1 MVKSNKKTR
10 NKKTRNNK
18 HKNIPRIHHTRK
30 YLLPKGMLTQIKSN
44 IHNIGFENTSDN
56 AIKKQVLDSI
66 IKTFGSYL
74 KSHKQYQK
82 LATKWTNA
90 DKERI
95 INSLF
100 KNYIKTSK
108 VLEKDKDNLKKHIK
122 HKTRYNKS
130 NKSKGRA
137 KGLELPD
144 ELIKYVR
151 DNLNPRTYVDLEE
164 DDIFPKVVR
173 DTNIYVHKWLRD
185 NPDSPYGTTWQN
197 WSKGENKRVIQ
208 IMLDKI
214 VVPITTEAIK
224 MQIHLRRA
232 AAARA
237 RRGRSNEG
245 RSSRGSN
252 NSSRDI
258 PSDDNDDSDATDMDS
273 DTSEDDAVTWNN
285 WLRRQ
290 QTDMQAAGVKKNKR
304 QNKRQNKQQNKT
316 NKQKKS
322 SHSSPHSLPH
332 SLPHK
337 SKLSM
342 NPYSLNNLIDSI
354 NKTGTHKQS
363 HVKNTNI
370 SDLFSIENLQKLT
383 EALDLPHSHNKHHTR
398 RLSSCNT
405 RRTGKP
411 HCKQHIKIIKPHD
424 SNNNSMAII
433 KTQVCKSSSPNHK
446 YIHFDNNY
454 KHHHT
459 HSHMDFLNLMDLF
472 NEPKHSRSHYNN
484 RCSNRCSRNDI
495 GSLFSRLHY

>member
-1 MVKSNKKTR
+1 MVKS

-18 HKNIPRIHHTRK
+18 HKNIPRLHHTRK
-30 YLLPKGMLTQIKSN
+30 HLLPKGMLTQIKSN
-44 IHNIGFENTSDN
+44 IHNIGFKNTSDN
-56 AIKKQVLDSI
+56 VIKKRVLDSI
-66 IKTFGSYL
+66 IKTFGTYL
-74 KSHKQYQK
+74 KSHKQYQNQ
-82 LATKWTNA
+82 AIKWTDA
-90 DKERI
+90 DKQRI
-95 INSLF
+95 IQSLF
-100 KNYIKTSK
+100 KNYMKTSK
-108 VLEKDKDNLKKHIK
+108 VLEKNKDNFKKHIK
-122 HKTRYNKS
+122 HKTRH

-137 KGLELPD
+137 RGLELPD

-151 DNLNPRTYVDLEE
+151 DNLDPNAYTDLEE
-164 DDIFPKVVR
+164 VDIFHKVVR
-173 DTNIYVHKWLRD
+173 DTTIYVNKWLRD

-197 WSKGENKRVIQ
+197 WSTGENRAVRQ
-208 IMLDKI
+208 IILDKI

-232 AAARA
+232 ARA
-237 RRGRSNEG
+237 QSGVRGRSDEG

-258 PSDDNDDSDATDMDS
+258 PSDDDDDSDATDMDS
-273 DTSEDDAVTWNN
+273 DTSEDDAVTWND

-304 QNKRQNKQQNKT
+304 QNKRQNKLQNKS

-322 SHSSPHSLPH
+322 PHSSPHSSHH
-332 SLPHK
+332 SSPHK

-342 NPYSLNNLIDSI
+342 EPYSLNNLIDSI
-354 NKTGTHKQS
+354 NKTGTHRRS
-363 HVKNTNI
+363 HIKNTNI
-370 SDLFSIENLQKLT
+370 SDLFSMENLQKLT

-398 RLSSCNT
+398 RLSSCST
-405 RRTGKP
+405 RRTKKP
-411 HCKQHIKIIKPHD
+411 HCKQHIKIIKSPD

-472 NEPKHSRSHYNN
+472 NEPKHSRSHHNN
-484 RCSNRCSRNDI
+484 RCSNRCSRNDY

>member
-1 MVKSNKKTR
+1 MVKS

-30 YLLPKGMLTQIKSN
+30 HLLPKGMLTQIKSN

-66 IKTFGSYL
+66 IKTFGNYL

-100 KNYIKTSK
+100 KNYMKTSK
-108 VLEKDKDNLKKHIK
+108 VLEKDKDKDNLKKHIK
-122 HKTRYNKS
+122 HKTRHNKS

-151 DNLNPRTYVDLEE
+151 DNLDPNAYTDLEE
-164 DDIFPKVVR
+164 VDIFHEVVR
-173 DTNIYVHKWLRD
+173 HTTLYINKWLQE

-197 WSKGENKRVIQ
+197 WSTGENQAVRRI
-208 IMLDKI
+208 ILDKI

-224 MQIHLRRA
+224 LQIYLR

-237 RRGRSNEG
+237 QTVVRGRSNEG

-258 PSDDNDDSDATDMDS
+258 PSDDDDDSDATDMDS
-273 DTSEDDAVTWNN
+273 DTSEDDAVTRND

-290 QTDMQAAGVKKNKR
+290 QTNLQAAGVKKNKR
-304 QNKRQNKQQNKT
+304 QNKRQNKT

-322 SHSSPHSLPH
+322 SHSSPHCSSHSSPH
-332 SLPHK
+332 R

-472 NEPKHSRSHYNN
+472 DKPKHSRSHYNN

>member
-1 MVKSNKKTR
+1 MVKS

-30 YLLPKGMLTQIKSN
+30 HLLPKGMLTQIKSN
-44 IHNIGFENTSDN
+44 IHNIGFKNTSDN
-56 AIKKQVLDSI
+56 VIKKRVLDSI
-66 IKTFGSYL
+66 IKTFGTYL
-74 KSHKQYQK
+74 KSHKQYQNQ
-82 LATKWTNA
+82 AIKWTDA
-90 DKERI
+90 DKQRI
-95 INSLF
+95 IQSLF
-100 KNYIKTSK
+100 KNYMKTSK
-108 VLEKDKDNLKKHIK
+108 VLEKNKDNFKKHIK
-122 HKTRYNKS
+122 HKTRH

-137 KGLELPD
+137 RGLELPD

-151 DNLNPRTYVDLEE
+151 DNLDPNAYTDLEE
-164 DDIFPKVVR
+164 VDIFHKVVR
-173 DTNIYVHKWLRD
+173 DTTIYVNKWLQE

-232 AAARA
+232 ARA
-237 RRGRSNEG
+237 QSGVRGRSDEG

-258 PSDDNDDSDATDMDS
+258 PSDDDDDSDATDMDS
-273 DTSEDDAVTWNN
+273 HHSDE
-285 WLRRQ
+285 
-290 QTDMQAAGVKKNKR
+290 QAAGVKKNKR
-304 QNKRQNKQQNKT
+304 QNKRQNKT

-322 SHSSPHSLPH
+322 HHSSPHSSPH
-332 SLPHK
+332 SSHHRSPHK

-342 NPYSLNNLIDSI
+342 EPYSLNNLIDSI
-354 NKTGTHKQS
+354 NKTGTHRRS
-363 HVKNTNI
+363 HIKNTNI

-383 EALDLPHSHNKHHTR
+383 EVLDLPHSHSKHHKHHKH
-398 RLSSCNT
+398 RLSSCST
-405 RRTGKP
+405 RRTKKP
-411 HCKQHIKIIKPHD
+411 HCKQHIKIIKSPD

-472 NEPKHSRSHYNN
+472 NEPKHSRSHHN
-484 RCSNRCSRNDI
+484 NRCSRNNTRI
-495 GSLFSRLHY
+495 I